1 MPSLDRAGASQA
13 GSTTTAG
20 RVTGAPA
27 LLLRLEG
34 GVELGAAILAYAL
47 LGGGWMMFVVLLLAP
62 DLSMLGYLA
71 GNRVGAAIYN
81 TAHTYLAPAALALLA
96 WALHLPPWVT
106 LAALIWAAH
115 IGMDRLLG
123 YGLKYPEGFKATHLG

>member
-1 MPSLDRAGASQA
+1 MPSLNGTDASHAGNII
-13 GSTTTAG
+13 TTG
-20 RVTGAPA
+20 RVTGTVS

-47 LGGGWMMFVVLLLAP
+47 LSGGWLMFVVLLLVP

-71 GNRVGAAIYN
+71 GNRVGAALYN
-81 TAHTYLAPAALALLA
+81 VAHTYLAPAVLALLA

-123 YGLKYPEGFKATHLG
+123 FGLKYPEGFKATHLG